1 MASEEPGFAP
11 LQLLVV
17 GFETTER
24 LQGQIAREIAELR
37 GRGLIRVVD
46 ARMITRGADGELSE
60 VDLNPLLGDPRW
72 RPAAHLFGLNGAATA
87 NGGGNGHAVMD
98 EAAFAATAGFTLE
111 DLRRLT
117 DEIGPGEHA
126 AVVLVEHAWA
136 GTLRRRIREAGGRLI
151 AQGMLTQEV
160 VMLVGAELQATAD
173 AEAAIDLAEAAR
185 GAALLDAL
193 HTLTAGTPDPELAAR
208 ERASAACAVVRALVD
223 HGIIPEREAGD
234 AVAVLG
240 RAGIVEQA
248 LLEGAVAETQDL
260 IDKIDG
266 EPEGDGEGEEP
277 PERG

>member
-1 MASEEPGFAP
+1 MSTENSIGP
-11 LQLLVV
+11 LQIVLV
-17 GFETTER
+17 GFETTEQFR
-24 LQGQIAREIAELR
+24 GDIAREIGFLR
-37 GRGLIRVVD
+37 GRGMLRVID
-46 ARMITRGADGELSE
+46 ARLVHRGEDGKLTE

-117 DEIGPGEHA
+117 DEIRPGEHA
-126 AVVLVEHAWA
+126 AVVLVEHVWA

-193 HTLTAGTPDPELAAR
+193 HTLTAGTPDPDLAAR
-208 ERASAACAVVRALVD
+208 ERASAACAVVRALVE
-223 HGIIPEREAGD
+223 HGLIHEREAGE

-248 LLEGAVAETQDL
+248 LLEGAVAETRDL
-260 IDKIDG
+260 VDRLDAG
-266 EPEGDGEGEEP
+266 AEGDGEGEEP